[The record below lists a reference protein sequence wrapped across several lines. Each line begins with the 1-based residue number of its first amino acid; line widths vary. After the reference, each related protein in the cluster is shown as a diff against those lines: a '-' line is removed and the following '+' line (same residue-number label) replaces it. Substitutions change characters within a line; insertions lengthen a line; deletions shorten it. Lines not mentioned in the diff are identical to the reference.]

1 VRRTSLTPALSAS
14 FFIARRA
21 TGLHMRFYSIV
32 GTRPNLVKEFLIN
45 AEARKRGFHEI
56 IVHTGQH
63 YDHDLSG
70 VFFED
75 FALPAP
81 DHFLAVQNNDNI
93 SFTAGAMDRLGQ
105 LFREDRPD
113 FVLAYG
119 DVNSTLSAA
128 VAASKLHIP
137 FAHIEGGIR
146 TADRYNPE
154 EINRRVSDTL
164 AEVNYCCTDTDVLN
178 LRAEGHE
185 ASHIVMSGDLMKDV
199 LMYTLSRLE
208 VPVVRRDYMVLTL
221 HRQENVT
228 SYERLESIVDGLI
241 RSQKN
246 ILFPAHPR
254 TRKQLEKFGLIPRL
268 AQSKI
273 ELIKPL
279 GYVEFVRLLAGADKV
294 LTDSGG
300 VRREAYLLKKP
311 CIVLIELSW
320 FPEISRAGWK
330 VLTGPDPERISH
342 LINTFEPT
350 GPHRELFGDGRAHAK
365 ILEDLEQRFGSATY
379 AN

>member
-1 VRRTSLTPALSAS
+1 
-14 FFIARRA
+14 
-21 TGLHMRFYSIV
+21 MKFYSIV

-45 AEARKRGFHEI
+45 AEATKRGFQEI

-70 VFFED
+70 VFFQD
-75 FALPAP
+75 FALPNP
-81 DHFLAVQNNDNI
+81 HHFLAVQNSDNI
-93 SFTAGAMDRLGQ
+93 SFTAGAMQRLAQ

-128 VAASKLHIP
+128 VAASKLRIP

-146 TADRYNPE
+146 SSDRYNPE

-164 AEVNYCCTDTDVLN
+164 AEVNYCCTDNHVLN
-178 LRAEGHE
+178 LKAEGHD
-185 ASHIVMSGDLMKDV
+185 ARNIVMSGDLMKDV
-199 LMYTLSRLE
+199 LMYTLSRLK
-208 VPVVRRDYMVLTL
+208 VPLVRGDYMVLTL

-228 SYERLESIVDGLI
+228 SRCRLEAIVDGLI
-241 RSQKN
+241 RSGKR
-246 ILFPAHPR
+246 IVFPAHPH
-254 TRKQLEKFGLIPRL
+254 TRKQLESFGLIKKL
-268 AQSKI
+268 ARSNI
-273 ELIKPL
+273 ELMSPL
-279 GYVEFVRLLAGADKV
+279 GYVDFVKLLAGADKV

-311 CIVLIELSW
+311 CVVLIELSW

-330 VLTGPDPERISH
+330 VLTGPDPERIAS
-342 LINTFEPT
+342 LINAFEPT
-350 GPHRELFGDGRAHAK
+350 GPHCELFGDGRAHLK
-365 ILEDLEQRFGSATY
+365 ILDDLEQRFGGVPH